1 MRRWLRVLVVG
12 VLAVVLS
19 IDSASACRLFRS
31 RCRPRCHVVS
41 CRVVRPVQPVCATSA
56 ACQPCGSVAV
66 VESLPA
72 QCCVPA
78 DGSAHPVIVE
88 TDHSGIAAPSHAES
102 APAPRASSPVAAEAT
117 RPATPTPV
125 REPLEP
131 LTPIAPA
138 SAEKP
143 LALSPPAAAEPAPA
157 PQPQFKTA
165 AEILAESAEKE
176 RLEKAAAE
184 AEKPAAPAAEPP
196 MKKEA
201 PIEPAPQPAPVDE
214 PPAPIE
220 PAPEKAAPAP
230 APAPE
235 EPEEPAEPA
244 PKKPAAENFFDED
257 GDEPAEKPASEDSP
271 AMKKK
276 EPPKEESE
284 DLFDEPEAETPA
296 SDAAPKP
303 AEEPGEEPADEA
315 PSEEPA
321 EKTEDDP
328 FATLDANPEPVRRW
342 IDSSGLHETI
352 GRLVEVHPDRV
363 RILKRNGRYTTVP
376 MHRLSPHDQAYATA
390 VGERLA
396 GREPTRPA
404 VTDTAHR

>member
-12 VLAVVLS
+12 VLTVVLS

-31 RCRPRCHVVS
+31 RCRPRCRVVS
-41 CRVVRPVQPVCATSA
+41 CRVVRPVQPACASAVCR
-56 ACQPCGSVAV
+56 PCASVAV
-66 VESLPA
+66 VESLPV

-88 TDHSGIAAPSHAES
+88 TDHAGIAVPGHAES
-102 APAPRASSPVAAEAT
+102 APVPGASAPVAAEAI

-143 LALSPPAAAEPAPA
+143 LAPTPPAVTEPAPKA
-157 PQPQFKTA
+157 EPQFKTA

-184 AEKPAAPAAEPP
+184 AAKPAAPAAEPP
-196 MKKEA
+196 MKKETPA
-201 PIEPAPQPAPVDE
+201 APAPQPAPVDE

-220 PAPEKAAPAP
+220 PAPEKPAP
-230 APAPE
+230 APVPE
-235 EPEEPAEPA
+235 EPETPAEPA
-244 PKKPAAENFFDED
+244 PKKPAPKPAAENFFDED
-257 GDEPAEKPASEDSP
+257 GDEPDEKPVSEDSP
-271 AMKKK
+271 PTKKK
-276 EPPKEESE
+276 DPAKEPIE
-284 DLFDEPEAETPA
+284 DLFDEPEAEKPS
-296 SDAAPKP
+296 SDAAPEP
-303 AEEPGEEPADEA
+303 AEEPADEA
-315 PSEEPA
+315 PSQEPT

-328 FATLDANPEPVRRW
+328 FAALDANPEQVRRW

-376 MHRLSPHDQAYATA
+376 MHRLSQHDQAYAKA

-396 GREPTRPA
+396 GRAPARPA
-404 VTDTAHR
+404 ATDTARR

>member
-12 VLAVVLS
+12 VLTVLLS

-31 RCRPRCHVVS
+31 RCRPRCRVATCHPRQTVVS
-41 CRVVRPVQPVCATSA
+41 VVS
-56 ACQPCGSVAV
+56 
-66 VESLPA
+66 VESLPQ

-78 DGSAHPVIVE
+78 DGSAHAVIVE
-88 TDHSGIAAPSHAES
+88 TEQTVVVPSETPS
-102 APAPRASSPVAAEAT
+102 VPAPAPAAPVAVDAP
-117 RPATPTPV
+117 RPSAPKPV
-125 REPLEP
+125 SEPLEP

-143 LALSPPAAAEPAPA
+143 LPPAPPAATEPAPV

-184 AEKPAAPAAEPP
+184 AAKPAAPAAEPP
-196 MKKEA
+196 MKEA
-201 PIEPAPQPAPVDE
+201 PT
-214 PPAPIE
+214 E
-220 PAPEKAAPAP
+220 PAPEKSAP

-235 EPEEPAEPA
+235 EPETPAEPA
-244 PKKPAAENFFDED
+244 PKKPAPKPAAENFFDED
-257 GDEPAEKPASEDSP
+257 GDAPEEEPASEDRAP
-271 AMKKK
+271 MKKNEPAK
-276 EPPKEESE
+276 ESSE
-284 DLFDEPEAETPA
+284 DLFDEPEAETPSA
-296 SDAAPKP
+296 DAAPAP
-303 AEEPGEEPADEA
+303 AEEPAAEA
-315 PSEEPA
+315 PSEEESEEES

-328 FATLDANPEPVRRW
+328 FALLDANPEPVRRW
-342 IDSSGLHETI
+342 IDSSGRHETI

-376 MHRLSPHDQAYATA
+376 MHLLSLHDQAYATA

-396 GREPTRPA
+396 GQSPARPA